1 MPSFD
6 LPTRPGRFA
15 VAVPE
20 HWATFDVAHE
30 QLVTARRSAMA
41 GAGSAEERLQIDELF
56 VHAKRVTAAARKA
69 GALWGAGTATVYDDG
84 FFVGQ
89 VMLFAVTAP
98 DPATFTTPAMSA
110 ALGGGR
116 GVGAAD
122 LPPRTVTA
130 VRLADGT
137 AATRVCGQEEVQ
149 ATDAQRV
156 RVLVSHTFVPVPG
169 TGDEFI
175 LVTGLSPNLALEEE
189 VLDLFDA
196 VAGTFRFLPA

>member
-1 MPSFD
+1 
-6 LPTRPGRFA
+6 
-15 VAVPE
+15 
-20 HWATFDVAHE
+20 
-30 QLVTARRSAMA
+30 MA

-56 VHAKRVTAAARKA
+56 AHAKRVTAAARKA
-69 GALWGAGTATVYDDG
+69 GALWGAGTATVNDDG